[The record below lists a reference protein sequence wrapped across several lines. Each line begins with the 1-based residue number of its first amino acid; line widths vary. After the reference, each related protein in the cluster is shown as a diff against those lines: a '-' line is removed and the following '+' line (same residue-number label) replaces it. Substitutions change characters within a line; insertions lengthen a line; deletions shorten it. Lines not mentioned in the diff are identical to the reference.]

1 MMRHKNRLATNK
13 TVRAMAAG
21 GRLEG
26 VDEGLVGLAQTT
38 ADLFDAALADP
49 DEPTYARAAV
59 GRLHLAALTALVG
72 KEEASAD
79 AGIAEI
85 IGALSTPLGYATDQ
99 PAEPRPSG
107 GALG

>member
-1 MMRHKNRLATNK
+1 MMRHRNRAATNK

-26 VDEGLVGLAQTT
+26 IDQGLVGLAQTT
-38 ADLFDAALADP
+38 ADLFDAALDDP

-72 KEEASAD
+72 KEEAGVD
-79 AGIAEI
+79 TGISEVIA
-85 IGALSTPLGYATDQ
+85 ALSTPLGYATDQ
-99 PAEPRPSG
+99 PAEPGP
-107 GALG
+107 